1 MSAAANALTNLARA
15 AVTIG
20 VGATAASQM
29 IYDGTCR
36 DTKMRLKEFLSERVG
51 FRSTFVR
58 SDRAREST
66 RRAREGWCEPT
77 SNN

>member
-29 IYDGTCR
+29 IYDGTYL
-36 DTKMRLKEFLSERVG
+36 DTKMRFDCMRL
-51 FRSTFVR
+51 
-58 SDRAREST
+58 
-66 RRAREGWCEPT
+66 
-77 SNN
+77 